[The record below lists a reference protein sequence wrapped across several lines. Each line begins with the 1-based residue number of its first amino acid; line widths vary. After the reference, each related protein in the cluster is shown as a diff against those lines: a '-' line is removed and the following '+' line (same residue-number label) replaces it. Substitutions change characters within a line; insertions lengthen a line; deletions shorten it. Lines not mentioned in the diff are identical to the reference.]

1 MCGFQ
6 RDAIIVSYGRNKNKI
21 VTLLST
27 MHKHKGENSENKP
40 GIILY
45 YNSTK
50 GGRDDMDQMV
60 RYYSIKRMT
69 PKWPMVALFNNDC
82 DNYMDGTSN
91 FSAMPKRCPPC
102 LLITFAKQLA

>member
-6 RDAIIVSYGRNKNKI
+6 RDATIVSYGRKKNEI

-27 MHKHKGENSENKP
+27 MHNDKGIESHSENKP
-40 GIILY
+40 GIIQY

-50 GGRDDMDQMV
+50 GGRDDMHQMV

-69 PKWPMVALFNNDC
+69 PKWPIVALFNKIDI
-82 DNYMDGTSN
+82 
-91 FSAMPKRCPPC
+91 SA
-102 LLITFAKQLA
+102 LIAIII